1 MKKVYDRTSEKE
13 LRVAIPIKGKMGLND
28 SVSDVFGRATAFV
41 VFDIEEKEIKNLKV
55 LENPAISYEHGDG
68 PIVVKMLIENGVN
81 MIMTGEV
88 GPGASGLLEHHNVK
102 KVSIKAGIRV
112 KEAIKQIGV
121 KLTT

>member
-1 MKKVYDRTSEKE
+1 MTSKKE

-55 LENPAISYEHGDG
+55 LENPAISYEHGAG

-81 MIMTGEV
+81 MIMAGEV
-88 GPGASGLLEHHNVK
+88 GPGALGLLEHHNVK
-102 KVSIKAGIRV
+102 KVPIKTGISV
-112 KEAIKQIGV
+112 KEAIKQIRP
-121 KLTT
+121 KLKG